1 MIIATPLHGILIVFD
16 TNTNNYATDIT
27 LNWYRNNELIISRNY
42 KPNSARYF
50 CSQDVV
56 AYNKIEIIFRKTN
69 IGYRYLRIFYIEDG
83 ITRIF
88 YNDEFKNLRLLEE
101 ISSTTEN
108 LSMNTLNIDI
118 HSRNEVGVLFQ
129 KTLPLTLYRDEKL
142 VGSFFVD
149 TADKENETE
158 YKISAVDYIGLIEK
172 EKFMGGMYS
181 SETVGNIVASILG
194 DIPYSIDEE
203 ISSRTLTGYIE
214 IISKREA
221 LQKVIFSAG
230 GIIDC
235 SRSDK
240 IEIKAISD
248 NITSILDK
256 DRIVSIKENVES
268 ITTTIELVEH
278 KYTPQE
284 EKTIILEDT
293 INGDTLVTFSSPY
306 TTLAITGGSI
316 VSSNANYAIITGNG
330 SIKLT
335 GYSYDDA
342 TIIKRKSN
350 PLTVSTDVE
359 KTKSYNT
366 TLICNE
372 INLIDYFKFI
382 SKTLT
387 VKFNMNNNEKVG
399 DKVIVLGKE
408 ARIISLD
415 YTLNTPSIYASA
427 KMEV

>member
-1 MIIATPLHGILIVFD
+1 MATF
-16 TNTNNYATDIT
+16 
-27 LNWYRNNELIISRNY
+27 
-42 KPNSARYF
+42 
-50 CSQDVV
+50 
-56 AYNKIEIIFRKTN
+56 
-69 IGYRYLRIFYIEDG
+69 
-83 ITRIF
+83 
-88 YNDEFKNLRLLEE
+88 
-101 ISSTTEN
+101 
-108 LSMNTLNIDI
+108 
-118 HSRNEVGVLFQ
+118 
-129 KTLPLTLYRDEKL
+129 
-142 VGSFFVD
+142 
-149 TADKENETE
+149 
-158 YKISAVDYIGLIEK
+158 IEK

-359 KTKSYNT
+359 KTKSY
-366 TLICNE
+366 
-372 INLIDYFKFI
+372 I
-382 SKTLT
+382 S
-387 VKFNMNNNEKVG
+387 
-399 DKVIVLGKE
+399 
-408 ARIISLD
+408 
-415 YTLNTPSIYASA
+415 
-427 KMEV
+427 